1 MFSKAFVKADG
12 TRFFI
17 RGIDY
22 QPGGSADPKDPI
34 SDSEGCKRDIAEFT
48 KLGINTVRI
57 YTVDNTANH
66 DDCMKQLSD
75 AGIYLALD
83 VNSKGYSINR
93 ADPSGSYNDV
103 YLQSVFATID
113 AFKNYDNTLLFFS
126 GNEVINAP
134 NNTNTAPYIKAVTR
148 DMKAYIAK
156 QATRPIP
163 VGYSAADVESNRV
176 QTAHYMNCGPD
187 SVRADLFAFNDYS
200 WCGEASS
207 YTISGWDQRVKEYQN
222 YGLPLFL
229 SEFGCNTHMPRT
241 FPEIGA
247 LYSDKMAGVYSGGL
261 VYEYSQEPS
270 NYGLVDLT
278 DPTSPKENKDFGN
291 LAQQLEKNPAPTT
304 APANPNGGPSQC
316 PPQDNDWEPGMPD
329 NQLPQIPDPAQK
341 LIDTGAGGGPGL
353 GGSSQST
360 GVGSTQNVTIS
371 DANGGGGKGSQTKG
385 NSKAS
390 GSGSAASGLKP
401 ASMGFGPIG
410 TGIVVVASSIFG
422 ALLL

>member
-1 MFSKAFVKADG
+1 MARTAFVLPDG
-12 TRFFI
+12 SRFFI
-17 RGIDY
+17 RGVDY
-22 QPGGSADPKDPI
+22 QPGGAADPVDPI
-34 SDSEGCKRDIAEFT
+34 ADGDGCRRDIQEFT
-48 KLGINTVRI
+48 KLGINTVRV
-57 YTVDNTANH
+57 YSVDNTAQH
-66 DDCMKQLSD
+66 DDCMNQLSQ

-113 AFKNYDNTLLFFS
+113 SFKKYDNTLLFFS

-156 QATRPIP
+156 QSQRPIP

-187 SVRADLFAFNDYS
+187 DVRADLFAFNDYS
-200 WCGEASS
+200 WCGEQSS
-207 YTISGWDQRVKEYQN
+207 YTVSGWNQRVQEYQN

-229 SEFGCNTHMPRT
+229 SEFGCNTIMPRT

-247 LYSDKMAGVYSGGL
+247 LYGPQMTGVYSGGL
-261 VYEYSQEPS
+261 VYEYSQEDS

-278 DPTSPKENKDFGN
+278 DPQNPKELKDFGN
-291 LAQQLEKNPAPTT
+291 LQNQYQKNPMPTSAP
-304 APANPNGGPSQC
+304 AANPNGGPSQC
-316 PPQDNDWEPGMPD
+316 PPQDSNWEPGMPD
-329 NQLPQIPDPAQK
+329 TQLPAMPAPAQK
-341 LIDTGAGGGPGL
+341 LIDQGAGQGPGL
-353 GGSSQST
+353 QGSSQST
-360 GVGSTQNVTIS
+360 GVGSTQNVTI
-371 DANGGGGKGSQTKG
+371 AAGS
-385 NSKAS
+385 S
-390 GSGSAASGLKP
+390 GSGSGTSQASKSSGTGNAAAGLAP
-401 ASMGFGPIG
+401 VSISYGPIG
-410 TGIVVVASSIFG
+410 TGLAVVLSSIVG